1 MTIFNKLPLR
11 MMMLSLALGL
21 LFSFPAPGFAQAG
34 NDKLYQGLGAEQGI
48 SNIVDD
54 LIVLILQDAK
64 IKEQFKETNMKNLA
78 KLLKE
83 QFCVLSGGP
92 CKYTGDDMKL
102 VHGKLGINNLQ
113 FNALVEDLQMAMDKN
128 NIPFATQNKLVALL
142 APMQRDIVAP
152 ATPAK

>member
-1 MTIFNKLPLR
+1 
-11 MMMLSLALGL
+11 MLGAVLAAA
-21 LFSFPAPGFAQAG
+21 PAPALAQSAP
-34 NDKLYQGLGAEQGI
+34 DKLYQALGAEQGI

-54 LIVLILQDAK
+54 LVVLILQDAR

-102 VHGKLGINNLQ
+102 VHGKMGVTNKQ
-113 FNALVEDLQMAMDKN
+113 FNALVEDLQTSMDKN
-128 NIPFATQNKLVALL
+128 NISSATQNKLIALL
-142 APMQRDIVAP
+142 APMHRDIVLPLPAAASA
-152 ATPAK
+152 ATPASSATAK